1 MDKINIKFYIEQ
13 NYYNAL
19 ADLPWYLPL
28 EEWENSEVHFLEF
41 RKGLSRHPVKFIKKK
56 GYSFAIKQ
64 TTEKSAQ
71 VELKNYEKLLSIGI
85 HSLIPIGYIVC
96 ERPPII
102 VETKVGNFFEN
113 DDITFIITM
122 LEDKALPDSYLYRL
136 NFKDDNKK
144 IIWNAIAQLF
154 ATLHF
159 NNIYWGDASLANLL
173 VRFFKNKD
181 EFGRVKTELKAI
193 LADAETVQLFTK
205 ISDELRKNDLEFF
218 FESMEWIKEDL
229 KISGNDVK
237 YLSTTEEK
245 KYILKQYRDYYLLLN
260 KIKKFESLT
269 DINVKKVFGNIQDVC
284 VLDSIYKQIEEHKW
298 YLSED
303 TVETIS
309 LKDTTLNWLNTIY
322 YPIIK
327 EIEKTNILKYFPFKS
342 AADLYKDIMVHKYY
356 LSEAEGYDVGVEK
369 AILDYAS
376 KFAPDP
382 SFDSLIKKIIK
393 IMFKLVPKL

>member
-13 NYYNAL
+13 SYYNAL

-28 EEWENSEVHFLEF
+28 EEWEESNIHFLEF
-41 RKGLSRHPVKFIKKK
+41 RKGLSRHPVKFVKKK
-56 GYSFAIKQ
+56 GHSFAIKE
-64 TTEKSAQ
+64 TTEQSAQ
-71 VELKNYEKLLSIGI
+71 IELNNYEQLLTLGI
-85 HSLIPIGYIVC
+85 HTLIPIGYIVC
-96 ERPPII
+96 ERPPIV

-113 DDITFIITM
+113 NDMAFIITM
-122 LEDKALPDSYLYRL
+122 LEDKALPDSYLYHL

-173 VRFFKNKD
+173 VRFFKIKD
-181 EFGRVKTELKAI
+181 EFGRIKTELKAI
-193 LADAETVQLFTK
+193 LADAETVQFFTK
-205 ISDELRKNDLEFF
+205 ISDELRKSDLEFF

-237 YLSTTEEK
+237 NLSTSEEK
-245 KYILKQYRDYYLLLN
+245 KYIFKQYKNHYLLLN
-260 KIKKFESLT
+260 KIKRFENLT
-269 DINVKKVFGNIQDVC
+269 NINVKKEFGNIQDVC

-303 TVETIS
+303 SNKVIS
-309 LKDTTLNWLNTIY
+309 LKEAATNWLNSIY

-327 EIEKTNILKYFPFKS
+327 EIEKTNILRYFPFKS

-369 AILDYAS
+369 TILDYAS
-376 KFAPDP
+376 KFAPDI
-382 SFDSLIKKIIK
+382 SLDSLIKRIIK
-393 IMFKLVPKL
+393 IMFKFVPKL